1 MKKGRAMNTILK
13 GQKSTV
19 ASEVLSLRVKC
30 NDQQFKVKI
39 EDNLSVLKL
48 KQKINSVWMLSL
60 CDSQY
65 CKGGNFPV
73 PKIDRSVIVFN
84 GAELDDDAMVRNCGL
99 ANGSLV
105 TYMARVVNKKTE
117 KTLQL
122 TVVNAATGKTSKTT
136 LTDPSI
142 SDVYDY
148 AQSLVGEKRF
158 YILVSQDG
166 KRVGKTTA
174 LNVPSLKTV
183 VFPVSEMRR
192 CEV

>member
-1 MKKGRAMNTILK
+1 MNTILK

-19 ASEVLSLRVKC
+19 ASEALSLRVKC
-30 NDQQFKVKI
+30 NDQQFKVSI
-39 EDNLSVLKL
+39 EDSLSVLKL
-48 KQKINSVWMLSL
+48 KQKINSVCVFSL
-60 CDSQY
+60 RDAQY
-65 CKGGNFPV
+65 CKGSSFPV
-73 PKIDRSVIVFN
+73 PKIDRSVILFN

-99 ANGSLV
+99 TNGSCI
-105 TYMARVVNKKTE
+105 TYAARAVSKKTE

-122 TVVNAATGKTSKTT
+122 TVVNGATGSTSKTT

-148 AQSLVGEKRF
+148 VQSLVGEKRY

-166 KRVGKTTA
+166 KRVGKATA

-183 VFPVSEMRR
+183 VFPVGERR
-192 CEV
+192 RREV